1 MDERIRRAVG
11 DEPAWV
17 VGGALRDE
25 LLGREIV
32 DVDVACPNPE
42 LAARLYS
49 RLAGGVVFP
58 LSERHGAWRVAFRDG
73 NTFDFTPLHGETIEE
88 DLATRDFTVNALAR
102 PLGGGPLVDPFGGE
116 ADLAARRLRAVCES
130 VFDDD
135 PLRLLRAV
143 RMEDELGFR
152 LDEPTAELLR
162 AASAR
167 VGEPAGER
175 ILGELE
181 RLSPDGFRRADELGL
196 LDPLGGSVAGLER
209 LDPADT
215 PGFVLV
221 AVFGEASGA
230 SPPPTSFASSPAP
243 SWPRSARPTTRRGR
257 STASAAAP
265 SRGRSPRSPS
275 SARPTS
281 TTRFEPRAPPTT
293 PSRSCAVRTCSRS
306 ASSRARRSAACSSSS
321 PRSARWGRSRLATRR
336 STSSAPSWAPARSA
350 RERAGPSRCRSR
362 G

>member
-42 LAARLYS
+42 LAARLLRRAS
-49 RLAGGVVFP
+49 PGGAVFP

-73 NTFDFTPLHGETIEE
+73 YTVDFTPLHGETIEE

-102 PLGGGPLVDPFGGE
+102 PLAGGALVDPLGGE
-116 ADLAARRLRAVCES
+116 ADLAARRLRAVGPT
-130 VFDDD
+130 VFADD

-143 RMEDELGFR
+143 RLEDELGFR
-152 LDEPTAELLR
+152 LDAETEELVR
-162 AASAR
+162 ASAGL

-196 LDPLGGSVAGLER
+196 LEPLGGSVAGLDRVDPDGHAR
-209 LDPADT
+209 LHAGRRLRRGAPR
-215 PGFVLV
+215 
-221 AVFGEASGA
+221 ASRSPTTCAGSRA
-230 SPPPTSFASSPAP
+230 RCSPPSAPPTA
-243 SWPRSARPTTRRGR
+243 RRGR

-265 SRGRSPRSPS
+265 SRGRSRRSPS

-281 TTRFEPRAPPTT
+281 TT
-293 PSRSCAVRTCSRS
+293 PSRAARAADPAEPLLRGDDVLELGVEPGPEVGRLLELVAEERAVG
-306 ASSRARRSAACSSSS
+306 AI
-321 PRSARWGRSRLATRR
+321 ATREEALDLVR
-336 STSSAPSWAPARSA
+336 
-350 RERAGPSRCRSR
+350 RESRPR
-362 G
+362 